1 MSLRISDQPDILN
14 LANTR
19 KLRSQILFTNYEWQI
34 SNEYRPC
41 EVLPWIDT
49 GVATWTGDSLVLTF
63 LFFQGVA
70 ACVHTEMPIL
80 K

>member
-41 EVLPWIDT
+41 KVFPGIDT
-49 GVATWTGDSLVLTF
+49 RVPATAWDSLVLTF